1 MYNIYIEMRYVLLRV
16 RRSIKNVEINV
27 ISLSLKC
34 HVVIRI
40 DPLRNVMGTFPVFLL
55 LQHPYPF
62 IILIE
67 ASLAA

>member
-1 MYNIYIEMRYVLLRV
+1 MFYRLHV

-34 HVVIRI
+34 HVVIQT
-40 DPLRNVMGTFPVFLL
+40 DSLRNIASTFPVFLL

-67 ASLAA
+67 VSLAA